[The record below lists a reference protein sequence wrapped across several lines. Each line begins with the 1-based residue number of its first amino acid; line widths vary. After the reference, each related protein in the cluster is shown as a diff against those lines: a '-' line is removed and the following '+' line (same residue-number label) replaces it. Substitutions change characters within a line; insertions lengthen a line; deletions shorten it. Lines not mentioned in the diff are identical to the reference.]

1 MDQDET
7 MMARRMALAGFA
19 GLIGLGLIPGA
30 LAKAKTATP
39 GMKGLI
45 GNASDSALDRL
56 AQPGAFYAD
65 TAVRIL
71 LPGAGGKLASKLMGA
86 GDKLGLTTQLTKS
99 LNDAGGKAASE
110 AKPVFHAAIDNLG
123 WSDVPSLV
131 SKNDGATR
139 YLQSSAGGILGE
151 KVRPLIAG
159 ALDNVG
165 AFRQLDQL
173 SGNSQL
179 LSVAGISHDSL
190 TDSVTQQALKGIFL
204 YMGNEEAAL
213 RKNPAKLLK
222 GIF

>member
-1 MDQDET
+1 MDRDD
-7 MMARRMALAGFA
+7 MMMTRRILLGGAA
-19 GLIGLGLIPGA
+19 GLIGLGLAPGA
-30 LAKAKTATP
+30 LAKLPAG

-45 GNASDSALDRL
+45 GNASDGALDKL

-99 LNDAGGKAASE
+99 LNDAGGKAAGE
-110 AKPVFHAAIDNLG
+110 AKPIFRAAIDDLG

-131 SKNDGATR
+131 SKRDGATR
-139 YLQSSAGGILGE
+139 YLQSSAGGVLGD

-159 ALDNVG
+159 ALEEVG
-165 AFRQLDQL
+165 AYRQLDQL
-173 SGNSQL
+173 SGNNKL
-179 LSVAGISHDSL
+179 LSLAGMSHDSL
-190 TDSVTQQALKGIFL
+190 TGSVTDQALKGIFL

-213 RKNPAKLLK
+213 RRNPGKLLK
-222 GIF
+222 GLF